1 MHVFDHVSLQFH
13 FRDQHRVVEG
23 VENDDRGFRGGY
35 RLHRE
40 AAGDPD
46 GTKGTAGT
54 FGFDCECVPRKKG
67 PFRVTVW

>member
-1 MHVFDHVSLQFH
+1 MTKISLPFH

-23 VENDDRGFRGGY
+23 VEEDDRGFRGGY

-40 AAGDPD
+40 GAGDPD
-46 GTKGTAGT
+46 GTTGTAGSS
-54 FGFDCECVPRKKG
+54 GCDSECVPRKKS